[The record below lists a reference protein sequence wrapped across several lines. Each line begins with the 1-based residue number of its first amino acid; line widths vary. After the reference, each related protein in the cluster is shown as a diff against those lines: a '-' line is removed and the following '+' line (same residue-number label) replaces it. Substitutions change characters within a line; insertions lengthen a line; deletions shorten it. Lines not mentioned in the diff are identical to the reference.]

1 MHKDSVAIPNIPEA
15 LTHKSTWSVSAT
27 PCTAATLFIS
37 ILSLAAAMENTVVKE
52 RDSLVLAATVK
63 AKLRPKVQGIH
74 ESWARVHHP

>member
-1 MHKDSVAIPNIPEA
+1 
-15 LTHKSTWSVSAT
+15 
-27 PCTAATLFIS
+27 
-37 ILSLAAAMENTVVKE
+37 MENTVVKE